1 MARRDTDRWVT
12 PRVVVWGLLAGTLV
26 ILAAIGSVTY
36 LTAIGKDPSPMLDVV
51 SQVGTAV
58 AALGA
63 LAVQLANRATVTKVE
78 RNSDAN
84 TKATEQLAAV
94 VADQGQ
100 PVAYGYP
107 DTMPVRRYRAAP
119 ASGE

>member
-12 PRVVVWGLLAGTLV
+12 PRVVVWGLLAATIV
-26 ILAAIGSVTY
+26 VLAAIGSVTY

-78 RNSDAN
+78 RNVN
-84 TKATEQLAAV
+84 QQTKATEDLAAV
-94 VADQGQ
+94 VADQA
-100 PVAYGYP
+100 PLAYGYP
-107 DTMPVRRYRAAP
+107 ETIPVRRHRTAP
-119 ASGE
+119 APGE